1 VTIAKRAH
9 DRLDFLLE
17 DASAGRAHPSWLS
30 HRMVRLPTSLQV
42 RRLLRPPCGGR
53 CRVDEMVADRFD
65 SLVEAMR
72 YLLLCLYVHARLA
85 RQADGS
91 WG

>member
-1 VTIAKRAH
+1 VV
-9 DRLDFLLE
+9 
-17 DASAGRAHPSWLS
+17 DAESTKWWRTG
-30 HRMVRLPTSLQV
+30 
-42 RRLLRPPCGGR
+42 
-53 CRVDEMVADRFD
+53 FD

>member
-1 VTIAKRAH
+1 MAKRTH
-9 DRLDFLLE
+9 DRLEMTL
-17 DASAGRAHPSWLS
+17 SAGRAIPRGFHIEWCAC
-30 HRMVRLPTSLQV
+30 
-42 RRLLRPPCGGR
+42 RRSPAVVTAPMGR
-53 CRVDEMVADRFD
+53 SMPIAELVADRFD
-65 SLVEAMR
+65 SLVETMR

>member
-1 VTIAKRAH
+1 
-9 DRLDFLLE
+9 
-17 DASAGRAHPSWLS
+17 
-30 HRMVRLPTSLQV
+30 
-42 RRLLRPPCGGR
+42 
-53 CRVDEMVADRFD
+53 MVADRFD